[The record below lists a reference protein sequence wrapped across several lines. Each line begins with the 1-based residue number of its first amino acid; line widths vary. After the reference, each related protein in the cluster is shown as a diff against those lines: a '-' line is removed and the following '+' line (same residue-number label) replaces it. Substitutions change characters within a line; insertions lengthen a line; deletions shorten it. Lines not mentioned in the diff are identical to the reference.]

1 MTKATKKAIAELAIK
16 HILALENRG
25 DLETK
30 KSDEHDFFEV
40 SVWELREALEAA
52 YELGKASR

>member
-25 DLETK
+25 DLETQ